1 MPPKTYLFFG
11 DYDGDLRIM
20 PAFLPRLGAAGVKVV
35 NSHPGNQRYG
45 LPSVL
50 ATLLL
55 IDPKNGLPTAII
67 GANSLTSIRT
77 GAAGGLAAKCLAR
90 PDSRV
95 VGMIGA
101 GVQARTQ
108 LQAVLEVLPG
118 IERVK
123 VYDLS
128 EKRAAEFTKEFPVGS
143 GRRIEVVESPERA
156 ARASDVLVTTTPSRS
171 PIVKRAW
178 LDPGTHINAIGAD
191 APPEIPKERILNY
204 NEKMEYRRWGKANH
218 MISAVCLGGHW
229 KRINKMVSG
238 FQGDGWMGDVD
249 NPDFQKN
256 RTEVVGRCIEVG
268 INYVDACARCEV
280 LAYSRALKGRRDKM
294 HLGYSWSE
302 KEMRNDNYRTAK
314 ALLQSLDEGMK
325 EAGLD
330 YVDLW
335 RITMNEQ
342 SGQHAKGDVEEMMK
356 ALEAAKKQ
364 GKARCT
370 GFSSHDQPHI
380 KWMIETF
387 PAAVDVVVTPYTA
400 RSKELPT
407 GSLFDAVRKLNVG
420 VFGIKPFASNS
431 IFKGDSSPTS
441 PTAEEDDRLA
451 RMAIRYILANPAITA
466 PIPGLISTHQ
476 VDNVAAAVAERRKLD
491 LAEQQELRKAM
502 DEAWARL
509 PQDYEW
515 LKEWDHV

>member
-1 MPPKTYLFFG
+1 VALLLSDSDVRSMLTMGEALRVVEDAFREKGLGNVQMPPKTYLFFG

-191 APPEIPKERILNY
+191 APGKQELEIRILLDGKVVPDDWEQAAHGGEMNVAVSQGKFTRSMIY
-204 NEKMEYRRWGKANH
+204 GELGEIVCGKMAGRKSRDEITIFDSTGLA
-218 MISAVCLGGHW
+218 IQDLAV
-229 KRINKMVSG
+229 
-238 FQGDGWMGDVD
+238 
-249 NPDFQKN
+249 
-256 RTEVVGRCIEVG
+256 
-268 INYVDACARCEV
+268 A
-280 LAYSRALKGRRDKM
+280 AYLCDRALKSR
-294 HLGYSWSE
+294 
-302 KEMRNDNYRTAK
+302 
-314 ALLQSLDEGMK
+314 
-325 EAGLD
+325 
-330 YVDLW
+330 
-335 RITMNEQ
+335 
-342 SGQHAKGDVEEMMK
+342 KGTEID
-356 ALEAAKKQ
+356 
-364 GKARCT
+364 
-370 GFSSHDQPHI
+370 I
-380 KWMIETF
+380 W
-387 PAAVDVVVTPYTA
+387 
-400 RSKELPT
+400 
-407 GSLFDAVRKLNVG
+407 N
-420 VFGIKPFASNS
+420 
-431 IFKGDSSPTS
+431 
-441 PTAEEDDRLA
+441 
-451 RMAIRYILANPAITA
+451 
-466 PIPGLISTHQ
+466 
-476 VDNVAAAVAERRKLD
+476 
-491 LAEQQELRKAM
+491 
-502 DEAWARL
+502 
-509 PQDYEW
+509 
-515 LKEWDHV
+515 